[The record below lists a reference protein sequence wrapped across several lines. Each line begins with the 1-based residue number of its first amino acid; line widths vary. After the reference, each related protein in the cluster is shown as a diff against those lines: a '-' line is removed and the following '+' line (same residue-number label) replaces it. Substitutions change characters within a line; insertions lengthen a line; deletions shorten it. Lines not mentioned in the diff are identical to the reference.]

1 MAAKAC
7 AKEISIDTLLD
18 MKDNIGK
25 DYKKIKRIEDE
36 LLELQEMI
44 GNEELK
50 RKIAEQIIMLIQ
62 NLHDTEMLN
71 IALFGPPGT
80 GKTTLAKII
89 GTIYAKLGHL
99 SEGNVYI
106 VGREDLIGQYLGE
119 TALKTTEVLENSLG
133 NVLFIDEVYSLG
145 NDDKRDSFA
154 KECVDTI
161 TKFLSENPKDFLCI
175 IAGYENEVR
184 KYFFDQ
190 NPGLDRRFPFK
201 FKLNQYNSNDLYKI
215 FKHQIYRNKW
225 KFRESEKD
233 KEEMIELFKKHKDR
247 FKNNGGDT
255 ENLLCCCKIAHSV
268 RIFGQKKKQKKCIIM
283 KDIKNGFAAYIENKA
298 EKKDSTDFMSMY
310 T

>member
-1 MAAKAC
+1 MSTKTNVKTMNIKTLIEMVDKPG
-7 AKEISIDTLLD
+7 KE
-18 MKDNIGK
+18 
-25 DYKKIKRIEDE
+25 YKKIKKIEEE
-36 LLELQEMI
+36 LRELNNMI

-50 RKIAEQIIMLIQ
+50 RKIAEQIIMLVQ
-62 NLHDTEMLN
+62 NLHDAEMLN

-119 TALKTTEVLENSLG
+119 TALKTTEVLENSIG

-145 NDDKRDSFA
+145 NDDSRDSFA

-175 IAGYENEVR
+175 IAGYEKEVR
-184 KYFFDQ
+184 KYFFNQ

-201 FKLNQYNSNDLYKI
+201 FNLKQYTSQDLYRI
-215 FKHQIYRNKW
+215 FKHQIRRNNW
-225 KFRESEKD
+225 KFKETEKD
-233 KEEMIELFKKHKDR
+233 RLEVLELFEKNRDK

-268 RIFGQKKKQKKCIIM
+268 RIFGEKKKQKKSITV
-283 KDIKNGFAAYIENKA
+283 KDIRSGFSAYIENKA
-298 EKKDSTDFMSMY
+298 EKKESTEYLTMY